1 MKMSL
6 RFVRVRAARIV
17 PRDYVIVEGDLWM
30 VEGVS
35 PTRIKGSPKGLVM
48 LALGGIT
55 RRNYGTSKGLLR
67 NADLM
72 MEVYTPSLFTDVYT
86 PMCEFDVMTHIPTE
100 GLRQTLDI
108 PPIDYDEEEDW
119 W

>member
-1 MKMSL
+1 MIMNL
-6 RFVRVRAARIV
+6 CFARVRAGRVV
-17 PRDYVIVEGDLWM
+17 PRDYVIVERDLWM

-35 PTRIKGSPKGLVM
+35 PTRVKGSPKGLVM
-48 LALGGIT
+48 LALGGVT
-55 RRNYGTSKGLLR
+55 RSNYGTSKGVLR
-67 NADLM
+67 NADLI
-72 MEVYTPSLFTDVYT
+72 MEVYTPSLFANSYT